1 MTRVIRWTLPNDV
14 GDTLDG
20 LVPAPLSVEV
30 RGATDLRRTY
40 LDTFDWRVAA
50 TGGRL
55 VVEKAARRRHLRWQP
70 HDDEDFSVPCRRPP
84 RRPSDFPAGF
94 LRDFMATTLGVRALL
109 PMAAATVHR
118 IDLRIT
124 TDLGDVVAL
133 AAVETASSVD
143 GEDPSGPEQRILR
156 LEAVVD
162 DGAWKTV
169 AATLESA
176 LERAPDELHD
186 WAAIRGRTPGDYRT
200 APRLESQPQMP
211 AETALRSILAQ
222 LAEVVTDNV
231 PGVLADHDIEFLHDL
246 RVASRR
252 ARSALSQ
259 LREVLECPDLED
271 HLRWLGGVTGSCRDL
286 DVWLV
291 DIPAARA
298 MLPARLAA
306 DLDPLEAHLQTAR
319 GRACR
324 QVRRALR
331 SPRFAALMRTWHRAA
346 NDPVPGP
353 RAAEPIASV
362 AADRI
367 GRRYRKI
374 VTRGSTLGVDPPAES
389 LHRIRIDAKKL
400 RYLLEFFEPVL
411 HKEGI
416 GNVIK
421 ELKGLQDLLGS
432 FNDLDIQQRRLLA
445 IADELKADPSV
456 PAATLFALGRLQAVL
471 EARQDEERLKFHD
484 RFEVFASASVARTV
498 DHLLELEDGQ

>member
-1 MTRVIRWTLPNDV
+1 
-14 GDTLDG
+14 
-20 LVPAPLSVEV
+20 
-30 RGATDLRRTY
+30 
-40 LDTFDWRVAA
+40 
-50 TGGRL
+50 
-55 VVEKAARRRHLRWQP
+55 
-70 HDDEDFSVPCRRPP
+70 
-84 RRPSDFPAGF
+84 
-94 LRDFMATTLGVRALL
+94 
-109 PMAAATVHR
+109 
-118 IDLRIT
+118 
-124 TDLGDVVAL
+124 VVAL
-133 AAVETASSVD
+133 AAVETAVPVD
-143 GEDPSGPEQRILR
+143 RADQPGSERRILR

-162 DGAWKTV
+162 DDAWKTV

-200 APRLESQPQMP
+200 APRLENEPRMP

-222 LAEVVTDNV
+222 LAEIAANNV

-246 RVASRR
+246 RVAGRR

-271 HLRWLGGVTGSCRDL
+271 HLRWLGRVTGSCRDL

-291 DIPAARA
+291 DIPAMRA
-298 MLPARLAA
+298 MLPARHAA
-306 DLDPLEAHLQTAR
+306 DLDPLAAHLQTAR
-319 GRACR
+319 DHACR
-324 QVRRALR
+324 EVRRALR
-331 SPRFAALMRTWHRAA
+331 SPRFAALMRTWHRVA
-346 NDPVPGP
+346 NDPIAGP

-367 GRRYRKI
+367 GRRYRRI
-374 VTRGSTLGVDPPAES
+374 VTRGAGLGADPPAAS

-411 HKEGI
+411 NTEGI
-416 GNVIK
+416 GSVIK
-421 ELKGLQDLLGS
+421 EVKRLQDLLGS
-432 FNDLDIQQRRLLA
+432 FNDLEIQQRRLLA

-456 PAATLFALGRLQAVL
+456 PAATLFALGRLQGVL
-471 EARQDEERLKFHD
+471 EERQDEERLKFHD